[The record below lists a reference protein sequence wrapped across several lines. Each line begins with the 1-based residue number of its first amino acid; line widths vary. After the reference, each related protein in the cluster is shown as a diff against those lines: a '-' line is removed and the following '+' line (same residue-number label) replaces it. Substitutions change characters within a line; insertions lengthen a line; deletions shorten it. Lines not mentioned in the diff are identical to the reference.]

1 MRRRWKRRL
10 LWAAVILGLLLLA
23 IPATVGQGM
32 AAIRRPKS
40 SRERGPLGRTPS
52 AGSGDLTEA
61 DQRDDVFLGDLAV
74 VELAQEPDHLL
85 DPPDLG
91 VVVLDLA
98 R

>member
-40 SRERGPLGRTPS
+40 SRGRGPLGRTPS
-52 AGSGDLTEA
+52 AAL
-61 DQRDDVFLGDLAV
+61 R
-74 VELAQEPDHLL
+74 
-85 DPPDLG
+85 
-91 VVVLDLA
+91 
-98 R
+98 